1 MLNKKEKDNFIHHIT
16 SKFILGENLSY
27 KIKGSKEQ
35 LSTLKEM
42 MDVSKELY
50 QKINSDSSNLNE
62 IVYLAELKSE
72 KAKEFK
78 AQFGFDWR
86 L

>member
-1 MLNKKEKDNFIHHIT
+1 MLNNKEKDNFIHHIT
-16 SKFILGENLSY
+16 SKFMIGENLSY

-35 LSTLKEM
+35 LSVLKEM

-50 QKINSDSSNLNE
+50 QKIHDDSSNLNE
-62 IVYLAELKSE
+62 IVYLAEVKSD
-72 KAKEFK
+72 KAKRFK
-78 AQFGFDWR
+78 KEFGFDWR